1 MEQKEDIEVVRIF
14 AGSILQAEMLK
25 NLLENEGIES
35 YLLDE
40 LSGTYFPFLTS
51 AGGSGPVS
59 VAVSS
64 LDYDKAKAIVNE
76 YEKNLKS

>member
-1 MEQKEDIEVVRIF
+1 MEPNDDIEVVHVF
-14 AGSILQAEMLK
+14 AGSIMQAEMVK
-25 NLLENEGIES
+25 NLLENEEITA

-59 VAVSS
+59 VVVAGT
-64 LDYDKAKAIVNE
+64 DYDRAKIIVDA
-76 YEKNLKS
+76 YEANLRS

>member
-1 MEQKEDIEVVRIF
+1 MEQNEDIEIIRIF
-14 AGSILQAEMLK
+14 AGSILQAGMLR
-25 NLLENEGIES
+25 NLLENEEIDS

-40 LSGTYFPFLTS
+40 LSGTYFPFFTS

-64 LDYDKAKAIVNE
+64 LDYDKAKAIVND